1 VRQRRQTI
9 IRSSSRYLLST
20 RAIRPSFPSQIQL
33 LLCLDQSYNHSDL
46 YYDEINDGHLCY
58 YYTSMLGLEP
68 STADPGKDEPGSGSS
83 TIVAQGV
90 EWDRFPEWLSL
101 TSMGWDAGKI

>member
-1 VRQRRQTI
+1 
-9 IRSSSRYLLST
+9 
-20 RAIRPSFPSQIQL
+20 
-33 LLCLDQSYNHSDL
+33 
-46 YYDEINDGHLCY
+46 
-58 YYTSMLGLEP
+58 MLGLEP